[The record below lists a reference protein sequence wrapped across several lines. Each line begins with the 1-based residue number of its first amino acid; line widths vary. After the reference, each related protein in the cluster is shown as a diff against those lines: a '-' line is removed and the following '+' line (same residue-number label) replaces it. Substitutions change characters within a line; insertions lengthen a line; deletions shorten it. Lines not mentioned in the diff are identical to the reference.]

1 VISLAKRFSHIM
13 LTMFKAYYSQQLM
26 RPGLVGLFVNP
37 FYFARR
43 GLFLAVAEFAP
54 GIGGHLL
61 DVGCGSRPYE
71 TLFHTTKYVG
81 LEIDTSNNRKTKKA
95 DVFYDGGVFPFDADS
110 FDSVVCNQVLEHA
123 FQPDRL
129 ISEISR
135 ILKPGGRLLITV
147 PFVWDEHEQPWDY
160 GRYSSFGLAALLKAH
175 GFDLIAQRK
184 TMGDVRTLFQ
194 LLNAYLFKVTCT
206 RNPYLNLLTTIALMA
221 PANLAGTLLYRILPR
236 NPDLYLDNVVLAKK
250 VNKL

>member
-1 VISLAKRFSHIM
+1 M
-13 LTMFKAYYSQQLM
+13 LTMLKAYYLRQLM
-26 RPGLVGLFVNP
+26 RPSPVGMLVNP

-54 GIGGHLL
+54 QIGGNVL

-71 TLFHTTKYVG
+71 TLFHATKYVG
-81 LEIDTSNNRKTKKA
+81 LELDTPNNRRTKKA
-95 DVFYDGGVFPFDADS
+95 DVFYDGGAFPFDADS
-110 FDSVVCNQVLEHA
+110 FDAVVCNQVLEHA
-123 FQPDRL
+123 FQPDQL
-129 ISEISR
+129 ISEIFR
-135 ILKPGGRLLITV
+135 ILKPDGQLLITV

-160 GRYSSFGLAALLKAH
+160 GRYSSFGLAALLKRH
-175 GFDLIAQRK
+175 GFELIAQRK

-206 RNPYLNLLTTIALMA
+206 RSPYLNLFTTLALMA
-221 PANLAGTLLYRILPR
+221 PANCVGTLLHLILPR

-250 VNKL
+250 VDRL